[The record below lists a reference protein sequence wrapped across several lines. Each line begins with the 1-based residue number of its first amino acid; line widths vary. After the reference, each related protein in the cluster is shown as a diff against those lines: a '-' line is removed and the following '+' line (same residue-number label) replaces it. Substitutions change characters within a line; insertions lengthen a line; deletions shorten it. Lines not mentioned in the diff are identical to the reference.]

1 MSHFLLAAALCLDA
15 FAAGFSLGAAKT
27 RVGARAM
34 LVVGAV
40 CTAFLLAAAALGS
53 AAQLIVPPETA
64 RAVSFALLLVIGLIK
79 SFESAFKSYL
89 KNRAPLQSKV
99 TVRLF
104 DARFVLSL
112 YIEPERADV
121 DASRSLSPREAVYL
135 AAALSLDGL
144 SAGFGL
150 GLGGADFAL
159 LALLSFVSNFLAVAL
174 GYFGGRALARALDV
188 DLSRLGGILLVLVA
202 FLRLAG

>member
-1 MSHFLLAAALCLDA
+1 MSHFLLAGALCLDA

-27 RVGARAM
+27 RVGIKAM

-40 CTAFLLAAAALGS
+40 CTALLLLASALGFLGR
-53 AAQLIVPPETA
+53 LIVPPETA

-89 KNRAPLQSKV
+89 RNRAPLESKV

-121 DASRSLSPREAVYL
+121 DASRSLSSREAAYL

-150 GLGGADFAL
+150 GVGGADFAL
-159 LALLSFVSNFLAVAL
+159 LALLSFVSNFLALAL
-174 GYFGGRALARALDV
+174 GYWGGRALAKTWDA
-188 DLSRLGGILLVLVA
+188 DLSRLGGILLIIVA
-202 FLRLAG
+202 FWRLAG